1 MHDTKRLGLLKLLPR
16 IWRPGFGPRP
26 EPLLSTPTLSH
37 WAPDDIQR
45 PYQDWIHGSHAFFAP
60 ELYNLSPSQGV
71 LSVVTPVV
79 MRTPRLRGKER
90 ALGIASNNTPN
101 DRTRRVSKPSPFPLQ
116 IIFQDASGLTTS
128 YIIPYRSR
136 FDATFASNGETSSEV
151 SLSGL
156 RDISVSNQKLAHQLS
171 SRGSPELQPASS
183 THGSRQRLGKRFTS

>member
-1 MHDTKRLGLLKLLPR
+1 MHDTKRSGLLKLLPR
-16 IWRPGFGPRP
+16 IWRPGSGPRQSLSFP
-26 EPLLSTPTLSH
+26 PPLCVAVFNSGERVS
-37 WAPDDIQR
+37 
-45 PYQDWIHGSHAFFAP
+45 YNYGSHAFFAP

-71 LSVVTPVV
+71 LSVVTLVV
-79 MRTPRLRGKER
+79 MRTPRLREKER
-90 ALGIASNNTPN
+90 ALGIASNNIPN
-101 DRTRRVSKPSPFPLQ
+101 DTTRRVSKPSSFPLQ

-136 FDATFASNGETSSEV
+136 FDAKFASNEEASSEV

-156 RDISVSNQKLAHQLS
+156 RGISVSNQKLAHQLS